1 MKYSLLNQIH
11 LPYCTI
17 HYSFTW
23 KFSCHTSHRRS
34 YWCYCNASCYFL
46 GKKAKTDG
54 IPTAIQ
60 LAFWLKRQVIFLIR
74 KLNEV
79 GKPKVIEAG
88 QALKG
93 LLILAARNIKTKGVS
108 LIVWV
113 AQLIKDLSNLLYKKA
128 KKVIG
133 DKVSAVRQDIAAE
146 QTKASAAATVPSS
159 PEIILKEEDAIS
171 LNQRLAQEAIQSGI
185 ECKAITDMEFEI
197 EKKHHYSYLFAMSP
211 RIITN
216 RGCIRLEGN
225 GTKNIDLIQI
235 IQKN

>member
-1 MKYSLLNQIH
+1 MILSNSAKEIEATIKETAVLIGYLLKGLAI
-11 LPYCTI
+11 
-17 HYSFTW
+17 
-23 KFSCHTSHRRS
+23 
-34 YWCYCNASCYFL
+34 FL

-54 IPTAIQ
+54 IPKAIQ
-60 LAFWLKRQVIFLIR
+60 LAYWLKRQVIFLIR

-88 QALKG
+88 QVLKG
-93 LLILAARNIKTKGVS
+93 LLILASRNIKTKGVS

-133 DKVSAVRQDIAAE
+133 EKVSAVRQDIAAE
-146 QTKASAAATVPSS
+146 QTKASATAVPSS

-185 ECKAITDMEFEI
+185 ECKAITDMELLEI

-211 RIITN
+211 RIVTN

-225 GTKNIDLIQI
+225 GTRNIDLIQI
-235 IQKN
+235 IQRN

>member
-1 MKYSLLNQIH
+1 MILSNSAKEIEAIIKETAVLIGYLLKGLAI
-11 LPYCTI
+11 
-17 HYSFTW
+17 
-23 KFSCHTSHRRS
+23 
-34 YWCYCNASCYFL
+34 FL
-46 GKKAKTDG
+46 GKKARTDG
-54 IPTAIQ
+54 IPKAIQ
-60 LAFWLKRQVIFLIR
+60 LAYWLKRQVIFLIR

-88 QALKG
+88 QVLKG

-185 ECKAITDMEFEI
+185 ECKAITDMELLEI

-225 GTKNIDLIQI
+225 GTRNIDLIQI

>member
-1 MKYSLLNQIH
+1 MILSNSAKEIEAIIKETAVLIGYLLKGLAI
-11 LPYCTI
+11 
-17 HYSFTW
+17 
-23 KFSCHTSHRRS
+23 
-34 YWCYCNASCYFL
+34 FL
-46 GKKAKTDG
+46 GKKAKTNG
-54 IPTAIQ
+54 MPKAIQ
-60 LAFWLKRQVIFLIR
+60 LAYWLKRQVIFLIR

-79 GKPKVIEAG
+79 VKPKVIKAG
-88 QALKG
+88 QVLKG

-146 QTKASAAATVPSS
+146 QTKASAAAIIPSS

-171 LNQRLAQEAIQSGI
+171 PNQRLAQEAIQNGI
-185 ECKAITDMEFEI
+185 ECKAITDMELYEI

-225 GTKNIDLIQI
+225 GTRNIDLIQI

>member
-1 MKYSLLNQIH
+1 MPK
-11 LPYCTI
+11 
-17 HYSFTW
+17 
-23 KFSCHTSHRRS
+23 
-34 YWCYCNASCYFL
+34 
-46 GKKAKTDG
+46 
-54 IPTAIQ
+54 AIQ
-60 LAFWLKRQVIFLIR
+60 LAYWLKRQVIFLIR

-88 QALKG
+88 QVLKG

-146 QTKASAAATVPSS
+146 QTKASAAAIIPSS

-171 LNQRLAQEAIQSGI
+171 PNQRLAQEAIQNGI
-185 ECKAITDMEFEI
+185 ECKAITDMELYEI

-225 GTKNIDLIQI
+225 GTRNIDLIQI

>member
-1 MKYSLLNQIH
+1 MILSNSAKEIEAIIKETAVLIGYLLKGLAI
-11 LPYCTI
+11 
-17 HYSFTW
+17 
-23 KFSCHTSHRRS
+23 
-34 YWCYCNASCYFL
+34 FL
-46 GKKAKTDG
+46 GKKARTDG
-54 IPTAIQ
+54 IPKAIQ
-60 LAFWLKRQVIFLIR
+60 LAYWLKRQVIFLIR

-88 QALKG
+88 QVLKG
-93 LLILAARNIKTKGVS
+93 LLILASRNIKTKGVF

-146 QTKASAAATVPSS
+146 QTKASAAATITSS

-185 ECKAITDMEFEI
+185 ECKAITDMELLEI

-225 GTKNIDLIQI
+225 GTRNIDLIQI

>member
-1 MKYSLLNQIH
+1 MILSNSAKEIEAIIKETAVLIGYLLKGLAI
-11 LPYCTI
+11 
-17 HYSFTW
+17 
-23 KFSCHTSHRRS
+23 
-34 YWCYCNASCYFL
+34 FL
-46 GKKAKTDG
+46 GKKARTDG
-54 IPTAIQ
+54 IPKAIQ
-60 LAFWLKRQVIFLIR
+60 LAYWLKRQVIFLIR

-88 QALKG
+88 QVLKG
-93 LLILAARNIKTKGVS
+93 LLILASRNIKTKGVF

-146 QTKASAAATVPSS
+146 QTKASAAATITSS

-185 ECKAITDMEFEI
+185 ECKAITDMELLEI

-225 GTKNIDLIQI
+225 GTRNIDLIQI
-235 IQKN
+235 VQKN

>member
-1 MKYSLLNQIH
+1 MILSNSTKEVEAIIKETAVLIGYLLKGLAI
-11 LPYCTI
+11 
-17 HYSFTW
+17 
-23 KFSCHTSHRRS
+23 
-34 YWCYCNASCYFL
+34 FL
-46 GKKAKTDG
+46 GKKAKTNG
-54 IPTAIQ
+54 MPKAIQ
-60 LAFWLKRQVIFLIR
+60 LAYWLKRQVIFLIR

-79 GKPKVIEAG
+79 VKPKVIKAG
-88 QALKG
+88 QVLKG

-146 QTKASAAATVPSS
+146 QTKASAAAIIPSS

-171 LNQRLAQEAIQSGI
+171 PNQRLAQEAIQNGI
-185 ECKAITDMEFEI
+185 ECKAITDMELYEI

-225 GTKNIDLIQI
+225 GTRNIDLIQI